1 MILLKCFFILKVFF
15 SALLPTWNEIKK
27 VITSDSKIA
36 ISQCFFW
43 TNERIKH
50 QKMLFIRSVNLIYK
64 LSYLFSFFFS
74 FNICLTFNNFF
85 MYYNFVFF
93 FVILLSTI
101 QQTTYWKE
109 VFCSLCFVTIDLLYK
124 SVSIVLYYE
133 TSHCHL

>member
-64 LSYLFSFFFS
+64 LSYLFSFFFLS
-74 FNICLTFNNFF
+74 TSVWLLTISLCITTS
-85 MYYNFVFF
+85 FF

-101 QQTTYWKE
+101 QQTTYCKE